1 MVEVE
6 LFLIQKYEDRF
17 LQWSLQLTK
26 WLPKCLHYGKG
37 WYYCY
42 SRKSQIQVAFKKDA
56 QFTKCITKN
65 DGIAKDDAYIWRLNS
80 ITVMH
85 SLIEYISGFS
95 YITGTSWFYSKDEA
109 TNFSNDV
116 EKTDAFTFFMYKA
129 KLLGNT
135 EAYGVNRILRNA
147 AIAVPLKYRSTFRKF
162 LKVPLINCKFEV
174 NFKWGKHCV
183 LATNG
188 SDNDDVK
195 SNNIISIIKG
205 TKEYVCS
212 FNLSAKT
219 VKNYQNFLA
228 NDSKDHCT
236 KMSIK

>member
-116 EKTDAFTFFMYKA
+116 EKTDAFTFFM
-129 KLLGNT
+129 
-135 EAYGVNRILRNA
+135 
-147 AIAVPLKYRSTFRKF
+147 
-162 LKVPLINCKFEV
+162 
-174 NFKWGKHCV
+174 
-183 LATNG
+183 
-188 SDNDDVK
+188 
-195 SNNIISIIKG
+195 
-205 TKEYVCS
+205 
-212 FNLSAKT
+212 
-219 VKNYQNFLA
+219 
-228 NDSKDHCT
+228 
-236 KMSIK
+236 